1 MKRIAALVKI
11 FSIYWQA
18 NDIRLSLSITPQK
31 IAQIE
36 VAYIIHC
43 NARGCCERATRV
55 GNLRRGHY
63 TQSDFGRH
71 IKKSLRSEKSQPAAD
86 QETRSAKGF
95 RFAIVASRWNDS
107 LVSRL
112 LAGALDALAELS
124 VDENAVEVFRVPGS
138 FEIPLCAL
146 KAAESGKFDAVIC
159 LGVIIRGQTP
169 HFEYIASE
177 VTRGIGEAGI
187 KTGVPL
193 LFGVITAENVD
204 QAIDRA
210 GIKLGN
216 KGFEAATA
224 AVELVNLYRK
234 AFKKS

>member
-1 MKRIAALVKI
+1 LQLVT
-11 FSIYWQA
+11 
-18 NDIRLSLSITPQK
+18 L
-31 IAQIE
+31 
-36 VAYIIHC
+36 
-43 NARGCCERATRV
+43 
-55 GNLRRGHY
+55 
-63 TQSDFGRH
+63 
-71 IKKSLRSEKSQPAAD
+71 QPVTH
-86 QETRSAKGF
+86 QGKLNAKGF

-112 LAGALDALAELS
+112 IEGALDALEELS
-124 VDENAVEVFRVPGS
+124 ADENAVEIFRVPGS

-146 KAAESGKFDAVIC
+146 KAAESGKFDSVIC

-169 HFEYIASE
+169 HFDYIANE
-177 VTRGIGEAGI
+177 TARGISEASV

-210 GIKLGN
+210 GVKLGN

-224 AVELVNLYRK
+224 AVELVNLYRE
-234 AFKKS
+234 AFKK

>member
-1 MKRIAALVKI
+1 LENSQTGTDQAT
-11 FSIYWQA
+11 FS
-18 NDIRLSLSITPQK
+18 
-31 IAQIE
+31 
-36 VAYIIHC
+36 
-43 NARGCCERATRV
+43 AR
-55 GNLRRGHY
+55 
-63 TQSDFGRH
+63 
-71 IKKSLRSEKSQPAAD
+71 
-86 QETRSAKGF
+86 GF

-112 LAGALDALAELS
+112 IAGALDALAELA
-124 VDENAVEVFRVPGS
+124 VEENAVEVFRVPGS

-169 HFEYIASE
+169 HFEYIAAE
-177 VTRGIGEAGI
+177 VARGIGDAGM

-210 GIKLGN
+210 GVKLGN

-224 AVELVNLYRK
+224 AVELVNLYK
-234 AFKKS
+234 EAFGAELRAIARE